1 MAEKKEPKTLSM
13 NQLKEKAE
21 EDTTIDF
28 NKLDNY
34 ALTLA
39 KKTSKWNGYYMDE
52 KVVFERCYMQYSIAK
67 RKKHEHY
74 VTDYHLIVNKGKET
88 ELYLESDIDLLETKE
103 KMIISKN
110 KLDFI
115 EATVK
120 TLHASGFNVKN
131 VIEWQKW
138 QGGAY

>member
-1 MAEKKEPKTLSM
+1 MTKPAPKTLSM
-13 NQLKEKAE
+13 TQLKELAE
-21 EDTTIDF
+21 TDTTIDF

-39 KKTSKWNGYYMDE
+39 KKTSKWNGYFMDE

-67 RKKHEHY
+67 KVKHEY
-74 VTDYHLIVNKGKET
+74 YTGDYHLIINKGKEA
-88 ELYLESDIDLLETKE
+88 EMYLDADLDLLETKE

-115 EATVK
+115 ESTVK
-120 TLHASGFNVKN
+120 VLHGSGFNVKN
-131 VIEWQKW
+131 VIEWQKF